1 MATGNIIMFAAD
13 DIVFRTPQWDVI
25 VQKKF
30 DEYEDKILF
39 VYGEDGYQKGRI
51 GTHGFIHRYWMELL
65 GYVLPPK
72 LASTYTD
79 EWITELSERVGR
91 RCYMPE
97 LLIEHLHPAVG
108 KAPMDVIY
116 TTRKEVPGD
125 IGAFYKELEPDR
137 IRDADKL
144 KNFIKI
150 FQTPTV

>member
-1 MATGNIIMFAAD
+1 MISLVVPSRNNLKYVKFAYNSIRKYLGPKVEVVLMD
-13 DIVFRTPQWDVI
+13 DASN
-25 VQKKF
+25 
-30 DEYEDKILF
+30 
-39 VYGEDGYQKGRI
+39 DG
-51 GTHGFIHRYWMELL
+51 TW
-65 GYVLPPK
+65 
-72 LASTYTD
+72 